1 MGMRFTNTMS
11 GRVEEFLPLVEGK
24 VCMYNC
30 GPTVYFYA
38 HVGNFRAFLL
48 ADLLRRLFEFQGLEV
63 KQVMNIT
70 DVGHMTVDTDD
81 AGEDKLEKAA
91 RAEGK
96 TPLDIA
102 RFYERTFFEDLDSL
116 NIRRAMAY
124 PRASEHIAEMV
135 ELTRALL
142 DKGYA
147 YEAGDTILYD
157 ISKFPSYGQ
166 LSHKRL
172 EDLQAGA
179 GGRLTDEM
187 MAGKRNPGDFR
198 LWKVDPQHLLQWD
211 SPWGRGYPGWHL
223 ECSVMARK
231 YLGDTLDI
239 HTGGED
245 NIFPHHESE
254 RAQIEPVTG
263 KPFVRYWIHTRHLMT
278 EGAKMSKSLGN
289 FYTIRSLTAE
299 GFDPIAIRYLLMSAH
314 YRAHLNFTKE
324 SLEGAW
330 ESVVRIRQFVRRMEE
345 AAGREAGGAPGEA
358 GAAGGGAAQA
368 GEGQRGI
375 PGRFLTDFAEAVSDD
390 LNMSKALGLVFDF
403 MREINRLDPQGG
415 LAREAAAAMRRAD
428 EILGVLEAVEAGKG
442 GQAQDAEIDDLV
454 RQREEARRSRD
465 FAKAD
470 QIRDELARRGIV
482 IEDAKGHTRWYR
494 K

>member
-1 MGMRFTNTMS
+1 MALRFTNTMS
-11 GRVEEFLPLVEGK
+11 GKVEDFTPLEQGK
-24 VCMYNC
+24 VRMYNC

-48 ADLLRRLFEFQGLEV
+48 ADLLRRLFEFKGMEV
-63 KQVMNIT
+63 QQVMNIT
-70 DVGHMTVDTDD
+70 DVGHMTLDTED

-102 RFYERTFFEDLDSL
+102 RFYEKAFFEDLDSL
-116 NIRRAMAY
+116 NIRRATAY

-135 ELTRALL
+135 ALTQALME
-142 DKGYA
+142 KGYA
-147 YEAGDTILYD
+147 YQAGDTILYD
-157 ISKFPSYGQ
+157 ISRFPGYGQ

-172 EDLQAGA
+172 DDLQAGA
-179 GGRLTDEM
+179 GGRVTDEM
-187 MAGKRNPGDFR
+187 VAGKKNPGDFR
-198 LWKVDPQHLLQWD
+198 LWKVDPQHILQWD

-263 KPFVRYWIHTRHLMT
+263 KAFVRYWIHTRHLMT
-278 EGAKMSKSLGN
+278 EGTKMSKSLGN
-289 FYTIRSLTAE
+289 FYTIRSLKEA
-299 GFDPIAIRYLLMSAH
+299 GFDTIAIRYLLMSAH

-324 SLEGAW
+324 SLQGSW
-330 ESVVRIRQFVRRMEE
+330 ESVVRIRQFVSRMEE
-345 AAGREAGGAPGEA
+345 AAAHPATESASTNALA
-358 GAAGGGAAQA
+358 D
-368 GEGQRGI
+368 
-375 PGRFLTDFAEAVSDD
+375 RFLAEFEEAVSDD
-390 LNMSKALGLVFDF
+390 LNMSKALGQVFDF
-403 MREINRLDPQGG
+403 MREVNRLAPQG
-415 LAREAAAAMRRAD
+415 EAARAAAKAIRRAD
-428 EILGVLEAVEAGKG
+428 EILGILEPAKG
-442 GQAQDAEIDDLV
+442 AASGDDAEIDELV
-454 RQREEARRSRD
+454 RRRTEARKNRD
-465 FAKAD
+465 FAESD
-470 QIRDELARRGIV
+470 RIRDELARRGIV
-482 IEDAKGHTRWYR
+482 IEDTKGGARWYR